1 MRLDTA
7 HGHILLSD
15 PATRD
20 DGLRVLDDA
29 AKLAAKAG
37 LSHQLRSI
45 ESIRMMTEGQPAPGD
60 GDQGDAA

>member
-1 MRLDTA
+1 MDTA

-20 DGLRVLDDA
+20 DGFRALGEA
-29 AKLAAKAG
+29 AGLAARVG

-45 ESIRMMTEGQPAPGD
+45 EDIRTAAGL
-60 GDQGDAA
+60 GDQGAEGK